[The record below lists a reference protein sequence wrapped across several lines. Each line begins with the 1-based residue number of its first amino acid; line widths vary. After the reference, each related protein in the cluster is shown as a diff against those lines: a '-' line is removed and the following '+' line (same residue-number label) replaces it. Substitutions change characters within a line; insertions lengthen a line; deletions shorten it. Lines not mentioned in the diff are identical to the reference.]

1 MVGGGPDV
9 DTIDGGG
16 TRVRGSVAAVALPL
30 VVRSSP
36 FRNTREERT
45 PPRAYN
51 NGGCLNATEQVLP
64 GEYCLVCVCA
74 VRSAPRLAIITT
86 ELV

>member
-30 VVRSSP
+30 VANKKLALSQFVRTNAQIIF
-36 FRNTREERT
+36 FRKIKNVSVLQGEHAHMSA
-45 PPRAYN
+45 RAV
-51 NGGCLNATEQVLP
+51 EQ
-64 GEYCLVCVCA
+64 
-74 VRSAPRLAIITT
+74 
-86 ELV
+86 